1 MDPFGLAQA
10 PLSFTHRGNCL
21 NQLSRAGAFA
31 LYMAGIGGAIRDSL
45 LKDLAMNE
53 PCLSNP
59 ALYLQ
64 RLSFDAPPPPTL
76 ETLRQLQ
83 LRHTG
88 VFPFENINTLA
99 GLPVLIDVPSI
110 EQKLLHEG
118 RGGYCYELNGMFFAL
133 LQALGFDVR
142 GITGRVV
149 MGQPKGAWTA
159 RTHRLNLVILEGE
172 RYITDVG
179 FGGMVPTAPLLLDTE
194 DEQATAHEP
203 YRIKHHED
211 GYTLFAKV
219 ASEWRAMYIFDLHRQ
234 EEIDYT
240 VGNWY
245 VSTYPQSSFARQLMV
260 ARTGEGWRR
269 TLNNGSFAIHR
280 MGQESERREITGLEE
295 LVDVLNREFSIRLP
309 EDAQIREALAKL
321 LRSV

>member
-1 MDPFGLAQA
+1 
-10 PLSFTHRGNCL
+10 
-21 NQLSRAGAFA
+21 
-31 LYMAGIGGAIRDSL
+31 MAAIGGAIRDSL
-45 LKDLAMNE
+45 HKDLAMNE
-53 PCLSNP
+53 PRLSNP

-64 RLSFDAPPPPTL
+64 RLGFDTPPPPTL
-76 ETLRQLQ
+76 EALRQLQ

-99 GLPVLIDVPSI
+99 GLPVLVDLPSI

-133 LQALGFDVR
+133 LQMLGFEVR

-149 MGQPKGAWTA
+149 MGQPEGAWTA
-159 RTHRLNLVILEGE
+159 RTHRLNLVMLEGE

-203 YRIKHHED
+203 YRIERHAD

-219 ASEWRAMYIFDLHRQ
+219 ANEWRAMYIFDLYRQ

-269 TLNNGSFAIHR
+269 TLNNSSFAIHR
-280 MGQESERREITGLEE
+280 IGQESERREITGLDE
-295 LVDVLNREFSIRLP
+295 LVEVLNREFSIRLP
-309 EDAQIREALAKL
+309 EHAQVRRALAKL
-321 LRSV
+321 LAPAD